1 MLIINKM
8 KTILE
13 HIGNTPLVKIRE
25 ENNSY
30 IFAKM
35 EGFNPGGS
43 IKDRIALNMINEA
56 EKAGIIKKGD
66 TLIEP
71 TSGNTGIGLAM
82 VGAMKGY
89 KVKVIVPE
97 TTSIEKIKMIK
108 AFGGEAILVESI
120 RYRKFAIED
129 AKEMAKN
136 GEGFFF
142 LNQYENM
149 NNPYAHYDGT
159 AEEII
164 NQMEGKNIDY
174 FVAGMGTGGTITGIG
189 KKLKEKFPLIKI
201 IGVQPV
207 QNEIIEGLRS
217 LKDGFVP
224 PIIDFD
230 LIDEIYDL
238 EAEKALKTKEDLSLE
253 GILVGPSS
261 GAAMYISQEICKNN
275 KGVNIVTIFPDRGE
289 RYI

>member
-1 MLIINKM
+1 M
-8 KTILE
+8 KTILD
-13 HIGNTPLVKIRE
+13 HIGNTPLVKIE
-25 ENNSY
+25 DN
-30 IFAKM
+30 IFAKL

-43 IKDRIALNMINEA
+43 IKDRVALNMINQA
-56 EKAGIIKKGD
+56 EKEGIIVKGRD
-66 TLIEP
+66 ALIEP

-108 AFGGEAILVESI
+108 AFGGEVILAESL
-120 RYRKFAIED
+120 RYRKFAIND
-129 AKEMAKN
+129 AREMAKN
-136 GEGFFF
+136 GEGLVF
-142 LNQYENM
+142 LNQYENL
-149 NNPYAHYDGT
+149 NNPDAHYFST
-159 AEEII
+159 ASEII
-164 NQMEGKNIDY
+164 NQMEGKKIDY

-189 KKLKEKFPLIKI
+189 KRLKESYPDIKV

-207 QNEIIEGLRS
+207 QNQIIEGLRS

-238 EAEKALKTKEDLSLE
+238 EAIKALETKEDLSRK

-261 GAAMYISQEICKNN
+261 GAAMYICREICKNN
-275 KGVNIVTIFPDRGE
+275 KGVNVVTIFPDRGE

>member
-1 MLIINKM
+1 M

-13 HIGNTPLVKIRE
+13 HIGNTPLVKVGE
-25 ENNSY
+25 KNNSS

-43 IKDRIALNMINEA
+43 IKDRIALNMIRSA
-56 EKAGIIKKGD
+56 EKDGIIKKGD

-71 TSGNTGIGLAM
+71 TSGNTGVGLAM
-82 VGAMKGY
+82 VGAMLGY
-89 KVKVIVPE
+89 KVKVIMPE
-97 TTSIEKIKMIK
+97 TTSIEKIKMIR
-108 AFGGEAILVESI
+108 AFGGEAILVENL
-120 RYRKFAIED
+120 RYKKFAIED

-136 GEGFFF
+136 GEGIYF

-149 NNPYAHYDGT
+149 NNPYTHYENT

-164 NQMEGKNIDY
+164 SQLEGKQLDY
-174 FVAGMGTGGTITGIG
+174 FIAGMGTGGTITGIG
-189 KKLKEKFPLIKI
+189 SKLKEKFPAIKI
-201 IGVQPV
+201 IGVQPA
-207 QNEIIEGLRS
+207 QNQTIEGLRS
-217 LKDGFVP
+217 IKDGFVP
-224 PIIDFD
+224 PIMDVD

-238 EAEKALKTKEDLSLE
+238 EERKALETKDDLAKK

-261 GAAMYISQEICKNN
+261 GAAMYICREICKNN
-275 KGVNIVTIFPDRGE
+275 EGVNIITIFPDRGE

>member
-1 MLIINKM
+1 M

-13 HIGNTPLVKIRE
+13 HIGNTPLVKVEE
-25 ENNSY
+25 ENNSS

-43 IKDRIALNMINEA
+43 IKDRIALNMIRSA
-56 EKAGIIKKGD
+56 EKDGTIKKGD

-71 TSGNTGIGLAM
+71 TSGNTGIGLSM
-82 VGAMKGY
+82 VGAMLGY
-89 KVKVIVPE
+89 NVKVIMPE
-97 TTSIEKIKMIK
+97 TTSIEKIKMIR
-108 AFGGEAILVESI
+108 AFGGEAILVENL
-120 RYRKFAIED
+120 RYKKFAIED
-129 AKEMAKN
+129 ARDMAKN
-136 GEGFFF
+136 GAGIYF

-149 NNPYAHYDGT
+149 NNPYTHYENT

-164 NQMEGKNIDY
+164 SQLEGKQLDY
-174 FVAGMGTGGTITGIG
+174 FIAGMGTGGTITGIG
-189 KKLKEKFPLIKI
+189 KKLKEKFPAIKI

-207 QNEIIEGLRS
+207 QNQTIEGLRS
-217 LKDGFVP
+217 IKDGFVP
-224 PIIDFD
+224 PIMNID

-238 EAEKALKTKEDLSLE
+238 EESKAIETKDDLAKK

-261 GAAMYISQEICKNN
+261 GAAMYICREICKNN
-275 KGVNIVTIFPDRGE
+275 EGVNIITIFPDRGE